1 VSTQVTAVL
10 VVHDEPTYAERA
22 IKAIERQTLSPTRL
36 VIVDSSKIAKDYSI
50 NTIKVAHTTKLGAIL
65 RTALDGL
72 EVSSEHWIWLVH
84 DDSEP
89 NETAL
94 AELVGAI
101 EGSDSIVQVGPM
113 QLSAKNPR
121 QISQLGL
128 TLSPFG
134 ELINPIKR
142 QIDQQQH
149 DTVADVLAV
158 STSGMLVRSDAYQE
172 VGGLDDR
179 APALSGDIDLS
190 LRFHRHN
197 YRVVIAP
204 RAKVIHAGLSL
215 AGKRSGSWLS
225 GSPKT
230 AMRRASI
237 NIHLVHD
244 ALPLAFLYWLALPAI
259 TIYRIFWRLAQ
270 KRPGYLW
277 SELRA
282 GFWGFFTFP
291 KRLASR
297 KKVGKAS
304 FRSLNPLRAT
314 WSTVRAH
321 NLADVEE
328 EESAQS
334 LAAFE
339 RGDHELSAEEQSKS
353 FTRAGGW
360 LLFTLLLLVSWQQLP
375 SSAALTGGATLP
387 LSDNWFNLF
396 ARAGASWQPITGG
409 FFGPSDPFNWVL
421 LFLGSVTFWAPNLA
435 LVLLVWLA
443 RGLAFLTAWKALSL
457 VSAKAWVRNLGASL
471 YAVLPAFGAALEVV
485 ELPSVIATIV
495 LPWLIYSI
503 ARAAG
508 LGRSGSA
515 RSDAR
520 TWSWVGLSGILLAVL
535 GASSPF
541 AAVLALVVLALVAAT
556 RIKRFGYLFWIPLPL
571 GAIYVP
577 WVAYAI
583 LELRQ
588 PFALL
593 ADPTVGVRGSTSA
606 LSSLVDIT
614 NWLHWPLGLI
624 LLISMLSLLIRRWVV
639 SLSIVVVGLLAFAG
653 LMVSSSLEFPADLV
667 SRGQGIDR
675 VTSSGGALAAVVGIT
690 LIGLLA
696 HLASSGIGK
705 GTLRIIGA
713 SLLIASV
720 PLAGFAAITPT
731 KVSQSDG
738 SVSPLLLQKQ
748 AELGTELRLLV
759 IDKVG
764 EDYLSNWTELSGV
777 NLEDSNIAYRFSK
790 NDSKAHQ
797 DMLQV
802 VGDLVSANGLAKG
815 EVLKSNQIGYVLVPN
830 RSENA
835 GLVSALEAATVL
847 EGAGLT
853 PFGDLWRVLGTSA
866 EQSQLEDQDIWSI
879 TKSIQLLALTGFLLL
894 AIPSRPRRRRAKDSV
909 IFIDQSES
917 ELDV

>member
-1 VSTQVTAVL
+1 MSTQVTAVL

-22 IKAIERQTLSPTRL
+22 LRAIEGQTLSPNRL
-36 VIVDSSKIAKDYSI
+36 VIVDSSKAPAEFSKNSK
-50 NTIKVAHTTKLGAIL
+50 KVAHNSKLGTIISV
-65 RTALDGL
+65 ALEELDA
-72 EVSSEHWIWLVH
+72 SSDHWIWLVH

-89 NETAL
+89 KETAL
-94 AELVGAI
+94 AELLAAI
-101 EGSDSIVQVGPM
+101 EGSDSIAQVGAM
-113 QLSAKNPR
+113 QLSVKNSR

-134 ELINPIKR
+134 EVINPIKR

-149 DTVADVLAV
+149 DSVADVLAV
-158 STSGMLVRSDAYQE
+158 STSGMLVRTDAYQE

-179 APALSGDIDLS
+179 APALATDIDLS
-190 LRFHRHN
+190 IRFHRHN

-215 AGKRSGSWLS
+215 AGKRSGSWLA

-230 AMRRASI
+230 AMRRAAI
-237 NIHLVHD
+237 NLHLVHD
-244 ALPLAFLYWLALPAI
+244 AFPLAFLYWLALPAL
-259 TIYRIFWRLAQ
+259 TFYRVFWRLAQ
-270 KRPGYLW
+270 KRPGHIW

-297 KKVGKAS
+297 TKRGKAS
-304 FRSLNPLRAT
+304 FRSLKPLRAN

-321 NLADVEE
+321 NLADVED

-339 RGDHELSAEEQSKS
+339 RGDHETTSQEQSKS
-353 FTRAGGW
+353 FSRAGGW
-360 LLFTLLLLVSWQQLP
+360 LLFTSLLLVSWQQLP
-375 SSAALTGGATLP
+375 TSIALTGAATLP
-387 LSDNWFNLF
+387 LSENWFSLF
-396 ARAGASWQPITGG
+396 ARAGASWQPITSG

-421 LFLGSVTFWAPNLA
+421 LFLGTITFWAPNLA

-443 RGLAFLTAWKALSL
+443 RSLAFLTAWKALSL
-457 VSAKAWVRNLGASL
+457 VSAKAWVRNLGALL
-471 YAVLPAFGAALEVV
+471 YAVLPAFTTGLDIAQLPVV
-485 ELPSVIATIV
+485 ISTIV
-495 LPWLIYSI
+495 LPWLVYSI

-520 TWSWVGLSGILLAVL
+520 TWSWVGLSGILLALL
-535 GASSPF
+535 GASSPIS
-541 AAVLALVVLALVAAT
+541 AALALVVLALVAAT

-571 GAIYVP
+571 GAIFVP
-577 WVAYAI
+577 WFAFA
-583 LELRQ
+583 LFELQ
-588 PFALL
+588 EPLALL
-593 ADPTVGVRGSTSA
+593 ADPSVGVQGAQNA
-606 LSSLVDIT
+606 LASIVDVS
-614 NWLHWPLGLI
+614 NWLHWPLGLV
-624 LLISMLSLLIRRWVV
+624 LLLATLSLLIRRWVV
-639 SLSIVVVGLLAFAG
+639 SATIAGVGLLSFAG
-653 LMVSSSLEFPADLV
+653 LIVSTSLEFPADMV
-667 SRGQGIDR
+667 SRSQGIER

-705 GTLRIIGA
+705 GTLRLIGA
-713 SLLIASV
+713 AILVAAV
-720 PLAGFAAITPT
+720 PLAGLAVVTPT
-731 KVSQSDG
+731 KAMKSDG

-764 EDYLSNWTELSGV
+764 ESYQAHWTELSGV
-777 NLEDSNIAYRFSK
+777 NLEDSNVAYRFWV
-790 NDSKAHQ
+790 NDSMNHQ
-797 DMLQV
+797 DMIQV
-802 VGDLVSANGLAKG
+802 IGDLVSANGLADGK
-815 EVLKSNQIGYVLVPN
+815 VLQANEIGYVLVPN

-835 GLVSALEAATVL
+835 GTVSALEASTVL

-866 EQSQLEDQDIWSI
+866 EQSKLEEQDLWSL
-879 TKSIQLLALTGFLLL
+879 TKAIQLLALTGFLLL